1 MVARFARDEPRLGYI
16 GNGIDCCSS
25 HAPRRLPMAEK
36 DLDPTSDE
44 PMDAPDEEKII
55 AADDDDDDFE
65 DADADDDAEDE
76 DEAETE

>member
-1 MVARFARDEPRLGYI
+1 
-16 GNGIDCCSS
+16 
-25 HAPRRLPMAEK
+25 MAEK